1 MEVYKCLFPWPLC
14 HKVSE
19 KGVPMC
25 FLLLITLSGE
35 GAVCCT
41 DSSVRPP
48 GGPWHEAGST
58 ESCVTPLQ
66 LLLLLYW
73 TCVLLAEQYTDAKS
87 TSIYNDLPTPP
98 IPQCYLTSLP
108 INRKCLCS
116 LQIPNQIQRIY
127 RNISWPSHQTYAQA
141 SVKIALVNNSQY
153 TVFMMHAL

>member
-1 MEVYKCLFPWPLC
+1 MFSCHWSHREVEVYKCLFPWPLC

-98 IPQCYLTSLP
+98 IPQCYLTSQCLLTENVCVHFKYP
-108 INRKCLCS
+108 IRFRGF
-116 LQIPNQIQRIY
+116 IE
-127 RNISWPSHQTYAQA
+127 ISAGLH
-141 SVKIALVNNSQY
+141 IRLMHRLVWK
-153 TVFMMHAL
+153 LL